1 MDAAIVAE
9 YPSRRTSAHVM
20 LLPVSGHGHA
30 TVLIE
35 VVVEPVPVRVPPLA
49 VLIAIRDVAVA
60 VLVHYDYAKNHL
72 RHRPLNTLG
81 TVSNAGY
88 QYF

>member
-1 MDAAIVAE
+1 
-9 YPSRRTSAHVM
+9 M
-20 LLPVSGHGHA
+20 LLPVSGHGHP
-30 TVLIE
+30 TVLVE

-60 VLVHYDYAKNHL
+60 VLVRHDCAKNHL

-88 QYF
+88 QDL